1 MTQCVNR
8 SSSYSNPAGASS
20 WRKGCRPQLQ
30 LALQLR
36 NMHWISY
43 FNGFELHQARDEN
56 KHWQVLYTQVH
67 LTAIS
72 PPFEKKKK
80 VPLSPVTKNLKA
92 FLPQEWTSVLDHRK
106 LVEFLGLI
114 VQISRLFITSKRI
127 IPCTERLADD
137 ISILFWRLR
146 TWNVDFTLSNCIH
159 S

>member
-43 FNGFELHQARDEN
+43 FNGFELHQARDKN

-80 VPLSPVTKNLKA
+80 RSHLAQWLKLESISPSRMDFSSGSQEASRISGTHSTNFQIVHHFQAHNPLHREISWWYFNFILETENLKCW
-92 FLPQEWTSVLDHRK
+92 LYT
-106 LVEFLGLI
+106 
-114 VQISRLFITSKRI
+114 
-127 IPCTERLADD
+127 
-137 ISILFWRLR
+137 
-146 TWNVDFTLSNCIH
+146 
-159 S
+159 